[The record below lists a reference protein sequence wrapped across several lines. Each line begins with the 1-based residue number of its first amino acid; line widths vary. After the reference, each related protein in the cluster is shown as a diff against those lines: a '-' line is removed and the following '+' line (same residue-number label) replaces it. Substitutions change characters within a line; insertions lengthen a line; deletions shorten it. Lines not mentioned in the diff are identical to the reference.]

1 VVAVPLKLPT
11 RDAERLR
18 AAMSRPAF
26 EQRLRSL
33 LDDELIEIAAYENLA
48 ACWNR
53 RGRYISAEEAFQ
65 LYERNWRLVDR
76 RNMQAAERALIERL
90 AGRYDNGVL
99 NVWIRGRRS

>member
-1 VVAVPLKLPT
+1 LVDKILKAPSPLVCP
-11 RDAERLR
+11 
-18 AAMSRPAF
+18 SS

-65 LYERNWRLVDR
+65 LYERNWRLVDT